1 VGAGGKAVAP
11 AAPTSALAAAKPKPV
26 AVASMVTG
34 AVSNKPSVV
43 KPKSQ
48 TLNEVSPSIEFV
60 RWTKEQLKGLTGAN
74 GK

>member
-1 VGAGGKAVAP
+1 
-11 AAPTSALAAAKPKPV
+11 
-26 AVASMVTG
+26 MVTG
-34 AVSNKPSVV
+34 VVSNKASAI

-74 GK
+74 SKWLGATEDLISPFRFVC

>member
-1 VGAGGKAVAP
+1 
-11 AAPTSALAAAKPKPV
+11 
-26 AVASMVTG
+26 MVTG